1 MTDVPH
7 HTPVSGLPE
16 GSRAARRLEARPH
29 GGSEWLAPRLRRLPS
44 LLVSW
49 IVANALVLLFAA
61 GMIGLGFLVTKVL
74 LQSETIANADDWL
87 PEWFAT
93 HRTPF
98 WNDWSQVASKS
109 ADVPVI
115 VPLIAAVALFQVV
128 RRRWRMAS
136 FTVQTALCET
146 LCYSIVVLFISRLRP
161 EVVRLDTFNI
171 HHSFPSGHTAV
182 AFSVYGGI
190 ALLLSAHFKSWP
202 VRAAIWSIALLLA
215 LDVAFARMYRGEHHP
230 IDVAG
235 GALMG
240 IGTLIIALFAAR
252 TARSVAEIRKE
263 REEERASAL
272 PSTSPVTP

>member
-49 IVANALVLLFAA
+49 IVANAMVLFLAA
-61 GMIGLGFLVTKVL
+61 AMIGLGFLVTKVL
-74 LQSETIANADDWL
+74 LKNETNANADNWL
-87 PEWFAT
+87 PEWFAA

-98 WNDWSQVASKS
+98 WNDWSEVGSKS

-115 VPLIAAVALFQVV
+115 VPLIAAVALFLVV

-146 LCYSIVVLFISRLRP
+146 LCYSIVVLSSAASGRRSCGSTRSTSTTVSRPATRPSRSRSTAGSHCYSPPISSHGRSGLRSG
-161 EVVRLDTFNI
+161 RSRCCS
-171 HHSFPSGHTAV
+171 HSTWRSRECT
-182 AFSVYGGI
+182 
-190 ALLLSAHFKSWP
+190 
-202 VRAAIWSIALLLA
+202 
-215 LDVAFARMYRGEHHP
+215 
-230 IDVAG
+230 
-235 GALMG
+235 GAS
-240 IGTLIIALFAAR
+240 T
-252 TARSVAEIRKE
+252 IR
-263 REEERASAL
+263 
-272 PSTSPVTP
+272 STSPAEH